1 MPRQEASRRLDIRK
15 TYKNLQ
21 KPPVFQWFL
30 ASPKGQHEASCGGV
44 GSSWGLLAALG
55 ALLGALGASWGRL
68 GRVLG
73 PLEKAYEKDVENIF
87 KKEPKEKPVLAWER
101 EAR

>member
-1 MPRQEASRRLDIRK
+1 MRPL
-15 TYKNLQ
+15 
-21 KPPVFQWFL
+21 
-30 ASPKGQHEASCGGV
+30 GGGFGV
-44 GSSWGLLAALG
+44 VLGPLGRSWGPL
-55 ALLGALGASWGRL
+55 GRL

-73 PLEKAYEKDVENIF
+73 PLEKACEKDVENIF